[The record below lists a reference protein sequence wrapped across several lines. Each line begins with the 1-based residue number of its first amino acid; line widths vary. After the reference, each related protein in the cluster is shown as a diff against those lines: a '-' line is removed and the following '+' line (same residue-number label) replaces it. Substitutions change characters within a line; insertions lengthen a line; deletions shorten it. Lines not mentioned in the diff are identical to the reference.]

1 MATYT
6 ITVNERTTTGK
17 AVVEFLRSLGILRE
31 KETKK
36 EKEIDLTQKAINEIK
51 EGKGIRCRTFED
63 YLKEM
68 EK

>member
-31 KETKK
+31 KEIKK

>member
-1 MATYT
+1 MATLK
-6 ITVNERTTTGK
+6 IKGKGKSVK
-17 AVVEFLRSLGILRE
+17 AVG
-31 KETKK
+31 KY
-36 EKEIDLTQKAINEIK
+36 LTQKAIKEIK